1 MSFLL
6 INKTLRLNNLKTWTA
21 MNAKMPVF
29 VIFVDVI
36 IYVLLN
42 NLHDCTFNGK
52 LYFSCISTITNI
64 KCVMFNN
71 FIFNRLKKICLRH
84 TFVCSHHGV
93 VTKAMFGFKN
103 IKNMLRPW
111 WKWRKLKRDS
121 MYKICENMGY
131 HWPVFSQIRTE
142 SKFLSIYRR
151 TRVSENPYFGIFYP
165 VIGWRGSFNY
175 ELKK

>member
-1 MSFLL
+1 
-6 INKTLRLNNLKTWTA
+6 

-71 FIFNRLKKICLRH
+71 FIFNRLKK
-84 TFVCSHHGV
+84 
-93 VTKAMFGFKN
+93 
-103 IKNMLRPW
+103 NMLT
-111 WKWRKLKRDS
+111 S
-121 MYKICENMGY
+121 HVC
-131 HWPVFSQIRTE
+131 V
-142 SKFLSIYRR
+142 LS
-151 TRVSENPYFGIFYP
+151 P
-165 VIGWRGSFNY
+165 RGSNESNGWF
-175 ELKK
+175 